1 MKQYLEL
8 CKHVLETG
16 EKRRPH
22 WDRDNQCLWL
32 SDALRFK

>member
-16 EKRRPH
+16 EKKKTVQGQGQSVSLVIR
-22 WDRDNQCLWL
+22 CA
-32 SDALRFK
+32 SI